1 MSGKADADHLTKAII
16 EAIIN
21 VHKVLGPGFMEGAY
35 RNALEIEL
43 RDRGYK
49 VEREKEIHL
58 YYKTEPIGLHRL
70 DLVVEDAVVLE
81 LKVAEALN
89 KNHYA
94 QIRAYLKASGINTGL
109 LINFFGSKADYRRV
123 NKSDPQ

>member
-1 MSGKADADHLTKAII
+1 MSGKADVDHLTKAII
-16 EAIIN
+16 EAVIN

-81 LKVAEALN
+81 LKVAKALN